1 MLRTDETEFGLLHTQ
16 IWPTPTSVQRDHPER
31 VQNLKLAGAETMM
44 SRKAGDNQ
52 PNSILDM
59 AMFVGLLPTPTVM
72 DTNQGDLSKVD
83 ARRARAKQKNKNGNG
98 FGVTIGELANRG
110 MLPTPQTQGSKVC
123 DRNGKTQFMNLS
135 LLPTPQA
142 RDEKNGSKITDGRT
156 QRKIQQGWSL
166 GLNDLAVMSNNG
178 TTSQLNPQFVAE
190 MMGFPTDWTELPFQ
204 NGEPK
209 A

>member
-1 MLRTDETEFGLLHTQ
+1 MLRTDETEFGLLHTR

-44 SRKAGDNQ
+44 SRKAGDNR

-110 MLPTPQTQGSKVC
+110 MLPTPRANQVNGCNLNSEALAT
-123 DRNGKTQFMNLS
+123 RNKGNLEEVVVGWV
-135 LLPTPQA
+135 TNGAQHQA
-142 RDEKNGSKITDGRT
+142 TGEIF
-156 QRKIQQGWSL
+156 
-166 GLNDLAVMSNNG
+166 
-178 TTSQLNPQFVAE
+178 QLSPQFVAE
-190 MMGFPTDWTELPFQ
+190 MMGFPTDWTILPFQ
-204 NGEPK
+204 NGETK